1 MRKYTIDI
9 NDNINNVIEK
19 ILTNGQRTVIV
30 LKEKKV
36 AGIISEGD
44 ILKSMIYKKTFNST
58 LSSIM
63 NKNFKYLKHKDYQ
76 KNHAKKIF
84 LKELCHLIPVVDK
97 NLKLKNV
104 ITLQDFLQKE
114 FNKKK

>member
-63 NKNFKYLKHKDYQ
+63 NKNFKYLTHKDYQ

-104 ITLQDFLQKE
+104 ITLQDFFQKE